1 MIRVY
6 REDDAPVLRDCV
18 VELQEFERQID
29 DRLRPGRSIAAEYL
43 EQMLRRCRE
52 CAGTILVAESGGAVV
67 GFATVLA
74 RVPCTELDD
83 PPGEHAVV
91 TDLVVRA
98 DFRRR
103 GIGEALLREAE
114 RWARAAGAAELRVGV
129 LSANRAAGRLYR
141 RAGFKPYLET
151 LTKRL
156 DTPAA

>member
-43 EQMLRRCRE
+43 EHMLRRCRE
-52 CAGTILVAESGGAVV
+52 CAGTILVAECGGAVV

-74 RVPCTELDD
+74 RVPFTELDD
-83 PPGEHAVV
+83 PPGEYALV

-98 DFRRR
+98 GFRRR

-114 RWARAAGAAELRVGV
+114 RWAAAAGAAELRVGV
-129 LSANRAAGRLYR
+129 LSANRSAGRLYR
-141 RAGFKPYLET
+141 RAGFKPYLEIVA
-151 LTKRL
+151 KRL
-156 DTPAA
+156 DTADA